1 MNAGKKIF
9 RKKMDVLTHD
19 EECIILNLCCTK
31 CLINM
36 WLSCIHWKQ
45 CVEEVLQ
52 GLSIIDHHVDTRMY
66 DWIMKYAV
74 NLRRPPVFA
83 NGPKLSLDKAVQLF
97 AKFDHLE
104 ICNLVWQNAL
114 FLLKIA
120 FSDSFSDCVFSAA
133 DAYDSD
139 VLSFFVQSLR
149 KRPTSCRIDADVFRD
164 CDDTTLYGSMCYLL
178 ECKCCTLYIYGKKE
192 STNLSKVMNSCAYI
206 DRLILS
212 DGLLDRVSLRLEI
225 KHVAL
230 TNVSTCRCESK
241 ALLRL
246 FAAVK
251 QTFQMDKFPVCS
263 SIELCRLFKRFIRV
277 EQSPKFVIM
286 NNFPNALKSHLLDLG
301 ASIGGTSLPG
311 ETPLYVEMR
320 TNFAFVVPAL

>member
-1 MNAGKKIF
+1 
-9 RKKMDVLTHD
+9 MDTLTFD
-19 EECIILNLCCTK
+19 EGCCITAHCCIESLHNLSLTSSNWKHNVEDYLQTK
-31 CLINM
+31 HI
-36 WLSCIHWKQ
+36 I
-45 CVEEVLQ
+45 EEK
-52 GLSIIDHHVDTRMY
+52 VDTRLF

-74 NLRRPPVFA
+74 NLRMPPIFA
-83 NGPKLSLDKAVQLF
+83 LGPKLSIEKAVQLF

-104 ICNLVWQNAL
+104 ICNLWWHDAL

-120 FSDSFSDCVFSAA
+120 FSDWVPCDR
-133 DAYDSD
+133 
-139 VLSFFVQSLR
+139 VLSLLVQSLR
-149 KRPTSCRIDADVFRD
+149 KRPTSCRIDADIFRG
-164 CDDTTLYGSMCYLL
+164 CNTPILYGSMSNLL
-178 ECKCCTLYIYGKKE
+178 ECKCCTLRIYGKKE
-192 STNLSKVMNSCAYI
+192 STNLSKVLNAFAYI

-212 DGLLDRVSLRLEI
+212 DGSLERVSSRLQIELQI
-225 KHVAL
+225 EHATL
-230 TNVSTCRCESK
+230 INVSTDRCESR

-251 QTFQMDKFPVCS
+251 HTFQMDKFPVCAKS
-263 SIELCRLFKRFIRV
+263 SRLFKRFLRV

-311 ETPLYVEMR
+311 ETPLFVAMR